1 MNRPGKRHVW
11 AAASAIGAICLF
23 LGLVLLWGGPASRP
37 ALAEPPATGP
47 LAPLGANETPEPP
60 TTVVP
65 AAQPAAFPDLAIES
79 LSLDPPR
86 PAPGQPATITVVI
99 KNIGAVALWDGFYTY
114 LYVDPPQRPPSPT
127 TPDTAYVGWFLGL
140 GPGATFTWSY
150 TDYTFETPGC
160 DHVIYAWADRDDSIR
175 EENERNNLARLEVC
189 VGGGPTGDQ
198 YEPDDTCDQATLI
211 QTDGQAQEHTFAP
224 AGDTDWVKF
233 TGIGGVEYT
242 ITALNV
248 GANADAA
255 LSLFARCNLPAS
267 FGGSTVIRVTLPTS
281 GTYYIKAVNHNTGA
295 VNDTAYRISV
305 SSASDCSGYYEP
317 NDTRA
322 TAGDIAVGAA
332 AQRHSF
338 CRAGDEDWVKFAVR
352 AGNTY
357 VVRATA
363 VGARATPTLAG
374 AFGNDTG
381 TPFSGN
387 PLEFTAPADG
397 FFYVRAANQP
407 PSVYGPGTEYDLA
420 VTASACRPDSFEPDN
435 TRAEAKAVTVNAL
448 PERRNACPAGDRDWV
463 KFTATA
469 GITYTLESM
478 GLGAVSDTIVCLF
491 DNIGTQIACDDEGG
505 ANHGSRLTWQ
515 ASSSGTYYA
524 EIRQADANAAGPAT
538 EYEFSIVTGL
548 CRPDLYEPDDT
559 ADSARPLPT
568 DGSRQARNFCAT
580 NDRDWVRLDIPAAG
594 WYTIRTTDL
603 APGSDT
609 LLTLYGADRTAI
621 LETNDDFGPGTASQL
636 VYQFSRPGTY
646 YVEIRHFN
654 PARYGRSTAYFL
666 AASAGQP
673 QATPTPTPGTP
684 TPTPTATAT
693 PPPSGIQTLILTNR
707 ERLHTI
713 YGTGRAGPLLDKLVE
728 LANHPAVQGEIIE
741 VDGNSAVAA
750 AYATWSTRQTDVD
763 AANQVAAAVRGLVME
778 YLASHPTTQYIV
790 LVGDDRVIPARRI
803 RDRTSYPESQ
813 YTALSSNTPVGAAIA
828 QDYFLTDDYYADR
841 EPTPWQGAELYI
853 PDLAIGRLIETP
865 EEIISQIDAFM
876 RSPEITIGTAT
887 ARALVVGYD
896 FVQDVAT
903 NIATDLLGQDLGN
916 AHVDSILIG
925 DTWTSAQFRAKQL
938 NTNPAFKLQSING
951 HASHASQGAPV
962 GAPVTAREV
971 ISGTSD
977 LTGALIYSVGCHSG
991 LNVPETSNFPLD
1003 LAQAF
1008 AQKRANYVGNTGFG
1022 WGSRIGVYLSERLM
1036 QNYTQELLK
1045 GTSAAIGKAL
1055 AAAKRRYYQEAEG
1068 FEDKDEKV
1076 MQQATLYGFPMY
1088 RINTPAVLS
1097 DDNPFPSARIISP
1110 FTGGVGAASRD
1121 MVPPTS
1127 TQAGSGTVRIQIG
1140 GGEASAAAVGGFQQV
1155 TTDWGAYFRLDGH
1168 TNTLA
1173 SGPIQPRIYA
1183 NLNPPVG
1190 QRLRG
1195 AVFTGGRFITT
1206 TVDPVIAAPMNE
1218 YTPVDREPA
1227 FAAEGFY
1234 PPLPFVLH
1242 SNETLSTTQ
1251 ATLAVVLGQYA
1262 DGVQRLYTDVQ
1273 YDVYFSA
1280 LDDTV
1285 GPTVT
1290 WIDGFYNT
1298 RTEQATFKVEATDPM
1313 TVTRVLIAYSSGA
1326 GSWSSFDL
1334 AYNAG
1339 THKWSGT
1346 LPGVR
1351 GAQYYVQAVDGA
1363 GNATA
1368 VTRKGGYF
1376 RLEDVEVLV
1385 SPQRKLHLPLV
1396 IR

>member
-1 MNRPGKRHVW
+1 MNRQGKRYAW
-11 AAASAIGAICLF
+11 TTASAVGAICLF
-23 LGLVLLWGGPASRP
+23 LGLVLSLGGPTSQP
-37 ALAEPPATGP
+37 ALADPPVAGP
-47 LAPLGANETPEPP
+47 LASLNANGTPKPQ
-60 TTVVP
+60 TAAVP
-65 AAQPAAFPDLAIES
+65 AVQPAAFPDLAIES
-79 LSLDPPR
+79 LTLDPPN

-99 KNIGAVALWDGFYTY
+99 KNIGPVALWDGFYTY
-114 LYVDPPQRPPSPT
+114 LYVDPPQRPPAPT
-127 TPDTAYVGWFLGL
+127 TPDTTYVGWFLGL

-150 TDYTFETPGC
+150 TDYIFEAAGC
-160 DHVIYAWADRDDSIR
+160 DHVIYAWVDRDDSIW
-175 EENERNNLARLEVC
+175 EENEQNNLAQLDVC
-189 VGGGPTGDQ
+189 VGGGPAGDQ
-198 YEPDDTCDQATLI
+198 YEPDDTCDQATTI
-211 QTDGQAQEHTFAP
+211 ATDGSFQEHMFAP

-233 TGIGGVEYT
+233 TGIGGGEYT
-242 ITALNV
+242 ITALNI
-248 GANADAA
+248 GAGSDAA

-281 GTYYIKAVNHNTGA
+281 GTYYVKAVNHNTNA
-295 VNDTAYRISV
+295 VNDTAYRIAV
-305 SSASDCSGYYEP
+305 SSTSDCSGYYEP

-322 TAGDIAVGAA
+322 TAGDISVGAA

-338 CRAGDEDWVKFAVR
+338 CRDGDEDWIKFAVR
-352 AGNTY
+352 AGSTY

-363 VGARATPTLAG
+363 VGARAAPALTG
-374 AFGNDTG
+374 AFGSDAG

-397 FFYVRAANQP
+397 FFYVRITNQP
-407 PSVYGPGTEYDLA
+407 PSVYGSGTEYDLA

-435 TRAEAKAVTVNAL
+435 TRAEAKVVTVNAW
-448 PERRNACPAGDRDWV
+448 PDRRNACPVGDRDWV
-463 KFTATA
+463 QFTATA
-469 GITYTLESM
+469 GITYTLETV

-491 DNIGTQIACDDEGG
+491 DNVGNQIACDDESG
-505 ANHGSRLTWQ
+505 ANHGARLTWQ
-515 ASSSGTYYA
+515 ASSGGTYYA

-538 EYEFSIVTGL
+538 EYEFSVVTGL

-559 ADSARPLPT
+559 ADGARPLPT

-580 NDRDWVRLDIPAAG
+580 NDRDWVRVDIPAAG

-609 LLTLYGADRTAI
+609 LLTLHNTDRTAV
-621 LETNDDFGPGTASQL
+621 LAANDDFGPGTASQL
-636 VYQFSRPGTY
+636 VHQFSQPGTY
-646 YVEIRHFN
+646 YLEIRHFN
-654 PARYGRSTAYFL
+654 PNRYGRSTAYFVT
-666 AASAGQP
+666 ASAGQP
-673 QATPTPTPGTP
+673 EATPTPTPGTP

-693 PPPSGIQTLILTNR
+693 PPPSGIQTLILTSR
-707 ERLHTI
+707 ERLNAI
-713 YGTGRAGPLLDKLVE
+713 YGADRAGPLLAKLAE

-741 VDGNSAVAA
+741 VDGNGAVAT
-750 AYATWSTRQTDVD
+750 AYAAWSTRPTDVA
-763 AANQVAAAVRGLVME
+763 AANQVASAVRGLVME
-778 YLASHPTTQYIV
+778 YLAAHPTARYIV

-803 RDRTSYPESQ
+803 HDRTSYPESQ
-813 YTALSSNTPVGAAIA
+813 YSALNANTSVGAAIA

-865 EEIISQIDAFM
+865 EEIIGQIDAFM
-876 RSPEITIGTAT
+876 RSPEIAIGTAT
-887 ARALVVGYD
+887 GRALVVGYD

-903 NIATDLLGQDLGN
+903 NIAADLLGQDLGN

-925 DTWTSAQFRAKQL
+925 DTWTSAQFRQKQL

-962 GAPVTAREV
+962 GAPVTARDV

-977 LTGALIYSVGCHSG
+977 LTGALIYSVGCHAG

-1003 LAQAF
+1003 LPQAF
-1008 AQKRANYVGNTGFG
+1008 AQKRAHYVGNTGFG

-1045 GTSAAIGKAL
+1045 GTSTEIGKAL
-1055 AAAKRRYYQEAEG
+1055 AIAKQRYYQEAEG
-1068 FEDKDEKV
+1068 FEEKDEKV
-1076 MQQATLYGFPMY
+1076 MQQATLYGLPMY
-1088 RINTPAVLS
+1088 RIHTPAVLS

-1110 FTGGVGAASRD
+1110 FTEGVGAASRD
-1121 MVPPTS
+1121 IVPPTA

-1140 GGEASAAAVGGFQQV
+1140 GGEVSAAAVAGFQQV
-1155 TTDWGAYFRLDGH
+1155 TTDWGTYFRLDGH
-1168 TNTLA
+1168 TNTQA
-1173 SGPIQPRIYA
+1173 GGPIQPRIYA
-1183 NLNPPVG
+1183 DLTPPTG

-1195 AVFTGGRFITT
+1195 AVFTGGRFVTA
-1206 TVDPVIAAPMNE
+1206 TVDPVMAAPMNE
-1218 YTPVDREPA
+1218 YTPVQREPE
-1227 FAAEGFY
+1227 FATEDFY
-1234 PPLPFVLH
+1234 PPVPFVLH
-1242 SNETLSTTQ
+1242 GNDTLSTRQ

-1285 GPTVT
+1285 GPTIT

-1313 TVTRVLIAYSSGA
+1313 TVTRVLIAYASGP

-1334 AYNAG
+1334 AYNPD
-1339 THKWSGT
+1339 THKWSGM

-1376 RLEDVEVLV
+1376 RLEDVEVLA
-1385 SPQRKLHLPLV
+1385 SQERKLYLPFV
-1396 IR
+1396 TR